1 MYPWKHVQLRR
12 FLIGVATI
20 LLGFWIT
27 DRYGFADDA
36 ATLDSWQNAFHDVWQ
51 ADSCAQEFQSWKNY
65 WGRVH
70 NFYFGGNGEAGWFA
84 DSQVMLSRV
93 TDTAAQ
99 PTVSTQLTLLGR
111 RIGGEWSKAD
121 GCRKIR
127 TSSSGLHRL
136 LEPGLPAL
144 DGWVNQLETAAKKD
158 SGNGQ
163 SVQAAMQ
170 SISKQLDALG
180 IAAPT
185 S

>member
-1 MYPWKHVQLRR
+1 MRSWTHIPLRR
-12 FLIGVATI
+12 FLIGVAAI
-20 LLGFWIT
+20 LLGLSIT
-27 DRYGFADDA
+27 GRVCLADDA
-36 ATLDSWQNAFHDVWQ
+36 ATLDSWQSVFQTTWQ
-51 ADSCAQEFQSWKNY
+51 SDSCVQEFQSWKNY

-70 NFYFGGNGEAGWFA
+70 TFYFGGSGYAGWFA
-84 DSQVMLSRV
+84 DSQTILSHV

-99 PTVSTQLTLLGR
+99 ATVSTNLASLGR
-111 RIGGEWSKAD
+111 RIGGEWAKQD

-127 TSSSGLHRL
+127 TTSKGFAKF

-144 DGWVNQLETAAKKD
+144 DGWENMLQTAAKKD

-163 SVQAAMQ
+163 TVEAAMQ

-180 IAAPT
+180 VAAA

>member
-1 MYPWKHVQLRR
+1 MYPRKPIHLRR
-12 FLIGVATI
+12 YLIGVATI
-20 LLGFWIT
+20 LLGLWIT
-27 DRYGFADDA
+27 GRYSFADDA
-36 ATLDSWQNAFHDVWQ
+36 ATLDSWQNSFHDVWQ
-51 ADSCAQEFQSWKNY
+51 ADSCVQEFQSWKNY

-70 NFYFGGNGEAGWFA
+70 TFYFGGSGYAGWFA
-84 DSQVMLSRV
+84 DSQVILSRV
-93 TDTAAQ
+93 IDPAAQ
-99 PTVSTQLTLLGR
+99 TTVSTQLTLLGR
-111 RIGGEWSKAD
+111 RVGGEWAKED

-144 DGWVNQLETAAKKD
+144 EGWENQLKAAAKKD

-180 IAAPT
+180 IASP
-185 S
+185 